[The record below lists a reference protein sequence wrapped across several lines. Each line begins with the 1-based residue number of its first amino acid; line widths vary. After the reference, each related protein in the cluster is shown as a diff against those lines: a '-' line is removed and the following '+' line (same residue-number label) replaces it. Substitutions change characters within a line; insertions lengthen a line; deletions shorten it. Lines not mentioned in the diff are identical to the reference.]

1 MKRLVSLFAAIL
13 VLLAG
18 LAAAAPKP
26 AKPPETAS
34 RNAATESAPVMLEG
48 RELFRIRER
57 VLSLSPAERASA
69 IQSRLQRVLDNPM
82 VGRNPVSVQDD
93 ETGSYLSVGELVI
106 MVVTDQDAVAAGKSR
121 KDLAREYAGKINAT
135 LELHREERSYRSLL
149 TGGIYAL
156 LATGALI
163 ATLLLFRRLF
173 PRLYAAIASW
183 RGTRIRSIGIQS
195 YEIVSAER
203 IAAGLTFLARG
214 VRVLL
219 VILLLY
225 LYFPLV
231 FSFFPWTRGYT
242 TKLLDYAVEPL
253 TAIGSALAD
262 YLPKLIFVAVIA
274 LVMRYVIKGVRVLFH
289 ELEKGSISIAGFY
302 PEWAQPTF
310 KIVRFLLIAFTAVVV
325 FPYLPGSD
333 SPAFKGVSI
342 FLGVLFSLGST
353 SAVANIVAGVILTYT
368 RAFRIGDRV
377 RIGDNT
383 GDITEQNLLAT
394 HLRTIKN
401 VDITIPNALVLGS
414 HILNYSAVSRD
425 ERLILNTSVTIGY
438 DVPWRRVHDLLIA
451 AALQTEHVLSEPRPF
466 VLQTALNDFYVT
478 YELNAYTDDP
488 HAMAQ
493 TYSDLHLNIQDAF
506 NRGGVEI
513 MSPHYSQLRDGNRT
527 TIPEEYLPEGYRPGG
542 IRVERAAGSAEITP

>member
-1 MKRLVSLFAAIL
+1 MKRLVSLSAVIL
-13 VLLAG
+13 ALAAG

-26 AKPPETAS
+26 VKPPETAA
-34 RNAATESAPVMLEG
+34 RAATTESAPVLLEG

-57 VLSLSPAERASA
+57 ILSLSPTERARA
-69 IQSRLQRVLDNPM
+69 IQARLKRVVDNPM
-82 VGRNPVSVQDD
+82 ASRNPVSVQDD
-93 ETGSYLSVGELVI
+93 ETGSYLYAGELVI
-106 MVVTDQDAVAAGKSR
+106 MVVTDQDAVSTGKPR
-121 KDLAREYAGKINAT
+121 NELAREYAGKINAT
-135 LELHREERSYRSLL
+135 LDLYREERSFRSLL

-156 LATGALI
+156 LTTGALI
-163 ATLLLFRRLF
+163 ALLLLFRRLF
-173 PRLYAAIASW
+173 PRLYAAISSL

-203 IAAGLTFLARG
+203 IAAGLTLLARV

-219 VILLLY
+219 VVLLLY

-242 TKLLDYAVEPL
+242 ARLLDYAVAPL
-253 TAIGSALAD
+253 SAIGSAVAE
-262 YLPKLIFVAVIA
+262 YLPKLIFVAVIV
-274 LVMRYVIKGVRVLFH
+274 LVMRYVIKGVSVLFD
-289 ELEKGSISIAGFY
+289 ELEKGSICIAGFY

-353 SAVANIVAGVILTYT
+353 SAVANVVAGVILTYT

-377 RIGDNT
+377 RIGDNS

-414 HILNYSAVSRD
+414 HILNYSALSR
-425 ERLILNTSVTIGY
+425 EQRLILHTSVTIGY
-438 DVPWRRVHDLLIA
+438 DAPWRKVHELLIA
-451 AALQTEHVLSEPRPF
+451 ASLKTGCVLSEPPPF

-493 TYSDLHLNIQDAF
+493 TYSDLHSNIQDSF
-506 NRGGVEI
+506 NEGGVEI

-527 TIPEEYLPEGYRPGG
+527 TIPEEYLPDGYRPGG
-542 IRVERAAGSAEITP
+542 IRIEQTEGNAEFTQ